1 MGRAGVERIGT
12 AGAAGADAGATGTRT
27 GGEAVVDA
35 LVALGVRHVFG
46 IPSVHNL
53 PVFAA
58 LSAHRDISAVGVRHE
73 QAAAH
78 AADGYARATGHLGVC
93 LTSTG
98 PGAANAVPGLAEAA
112 FASSPVLMIT
122 GQVETRDLGRG
133 RGALHEADGQLAM
146 LRTVVRRAETVRRVQ
161 DVERTVLDVA
171 LDVLTGRPQPGAVE
185 VPIDLQYART
195 ATVEPP
201 PSAPRRFAP
210 PDDVLDRAAELLA
223 AATRPLIW
231 AGSGA
236 VGSGAEVTAL
246 AERLGA
252 PVLTSGGG
260 RGAIGEDHPL
270 CVGALTDQPPVPDL
284 VADADVVLAVGTR
297 FQAGPTRRW
306 ATRVPRRLLHLDV
319 DPAVIGRNYEP
330 EVALVGDAGRGVA
343 ALLDRLGAG
352 EGRDPGWAARAAAA
366 RAEVHARLR
375 ERMGPDHVAI
385 MEAIGELL
393 PVSGNIVRDATVP
406 AYVWGNRLLPVRR
419 PHTSMHPTWAGIGPG
434 LPLAIG
440 AAVASGEPTVLIQ
453 GDGGLML
460 SVGELATLAQHG
472 LPVVVCVFNDRGYGV
487 LRGIQDAQFGHR
499 TDVDLTTPDF
509 TMMAAA
515 VGIPA
520 AAVDSAA
527 RFREEFAAAVRRPG
541 PTLLDVDMTAL
552 HPLRMA

>member
-1 MGRAGVERIGT
+1 MERTGT
-12 AGAAGADAGATGTRT
+12 TEADPAGART

-53 PVFAA
+53 PVFEA
-58 LSAHRDISAVGVRHE
+58 LSAHRDIAAVGVRHE

-122 GQVETRDLGRG
+122 GQVETGDLGKG

-161 DVERTVLDVA
+161 DVEGTVLDVA

-195 ATVEPP
+195 GGRAPL

-210 PDDVLDRAAELLA
+210 PDDALDRAAELLA

-231 AGSGA
+231 AGGGA
-236 VGSGAEVTAL
+236 IGAGADVTAL

-260 RGAIGEDHPL
+260 RGAVDEEHPL
-270 CVGALTDQPPVPDL
+270 CVGAIADQPPVPDL

-306 ATRVPRRLLHLDV
+306 ATRIPGRLLHLDV
-319 DPAVIGRNYEP
+319 DPAVIGRNYATD
-330 EVALVGDAGRGVA
+330 VALVGDAGRGVA
-343 ALLDRLGAG
+343 ALLDRLGPGA
-352 EGRDPGWAARAAAA
+352 GRDPGWAERAGKA

-385 MEAIGELL
+385 MESIAALL
-393 PVSGNIVRDATVP
+393 PAGGNVVRDATVP
-406 AYVWGNRLLPVRR
+406 AYVWGNRLLPIRR

-440 AAVASGEPTVLIQ
+440 AATATGEPTVLIQ

-487 LRGIQDAQFGHR
+487 LRGIQDAQFAHR

-509 TMMAAA
+509 TLMAAA

-520 AAVDSAA
+520 VAVDSAA
-527 RFREEFAAAVRRPG
+527 AFGEAFAAAVRRPG
-541 PTLLDVDMTAL
+541 PTLLDIDMTAL